1 MAAEDDS
8 LKIQL
13 GIYGKHFTYACK
25 RTEEGIVRRSARL
38 FDGKCLEYST
48 LYADAKLAE
57 ENLLRVTGF
66 HYSLLAET
74 EKEKNEKLFPS
85 VISKVHH
92 LNITLETFL
101 KENQQKTE

>member
-13 GIYGKHFTYACK
+13 GIYGKHFHYACK
-25 RTEEGIVRRSARL
+25 RSEEEIARRSARL

-48 LYADAKLAE
+48 FYADANLAV
-57 ENLLRVTGF
+57 ENLLRVTGY
-66 HYSLLAET
+66 HYSLLLEK

-85 VISKVHH
+85 IISKVHH
-92 LNITLETFL
+92 LNIKLETFL
-101 KENQQKTE
+101 KENQSE